1 GPFARGGKSR
11 SHPQASDHDFKPE
24 ATLTPVGLFLPAF
37 DDVSFYGVLSK
48 VTSDCLV
55 DCLTQWWESVGQWFA
70 HISTLV
76 INLD

>member
-1 GPFARGGKSR
+1 
-11 SHPQASDHDFKPE
+11 
-24 ATLTPVGLFLPAF
+24 
-37 DDVSFYGVLSK
+37 SFYGVLSK

-76 INLD
+76 INLDKGPENHSRRTQFRQRMVDFVHDTGLHVRL